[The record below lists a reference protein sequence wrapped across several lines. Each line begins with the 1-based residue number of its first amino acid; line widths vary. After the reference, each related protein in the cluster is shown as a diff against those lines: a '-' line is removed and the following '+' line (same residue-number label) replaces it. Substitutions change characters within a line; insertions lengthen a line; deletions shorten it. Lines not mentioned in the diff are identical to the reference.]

1 MTWLN
6 RQLWILLV
14 SAILL
19 LGVFELTSLDI
30 WLVQYFFSPELG
42 QFPLKDQPFFTS
54 VLHHGLKTG
63 MYITGVASIVVSLWF
78 LKKSKDTFTLRH
90 ALVGI
95 LGVILIPAMVA
106 LLKHL
111 TNKHCPWS
119 LDMFGGA
126 IPYTG
131 LFEVLDPLYPRG
143 QCFPAGHAAGGFMWF
158 SWAIALWGI
167 QPRLAKFF
175 FYAAIFFGLLMGVA
189 RMAQGAHFFSHV
201 LWTAWFAWAI
211 GIILAY
217 CLKALPS
224 AGRHKGS

>member
-1 MTWLN
+1 MTWFN

-19 LGVFELTSLDI
+19 LGIFELTSLDI
-30 WLVQYFFSPELG
+30 WLVQYFFSPELDK
-42 QFPLKDQPFFTS
+42 FPLKDQPFFTS

-63 MYITGVASIVVSLWF
+63 MYITGVASILVSLWF

-95 LGVILIPAMVA
+95 LGVILIPAIVA

-143 QCFPAGHAAGGFMWF
+143 QCFPAGHAAGALCGFLGRLLYGVF
-158 SWAIALWGI
+158 S
-167 QPRLAKFF
+167 QD
-175 FYAAIFFGLLMGVA
+175 
-189 RMAQGAHFFSHV
+189 
-201 LWTAWFAWAI
+201 
-211 GIILAY
+211 
-217 CLKALPS
+217 
-224 AGRHKGS
+224 

>member
-1 MTWLN
+1 MTWFN
-6 RQLWILLV
+6 RQLLILSISGL
-14 SAILL
+14 LL

-42 QFPLKDQPFFTS
+42 KFPFKDQAFFTN
-54 VLHHGLKTG
+54 VLHHGLKTA

-78 LKKSKDTFTLRH
+78 LKKSKNAFTLRH

-95 LGVILIPAMVA
+95 LGVILIPAIVA

-143 QCFPAGHAAGGFMWF
+143 QCFPAGHATGGFIWL
-158 SWAIALWGI
+158 SWSIIFWKHS
-167 QPRLAKFF
+167 PVLAKTMLLSG
-175 FYAAIFFGLLMGVA
+175 ITMGLLMGVS
-189 RMAQGAHFFSHV
+189 RMAQGAHFLSHTLATV
-201 LWTAWFAWAI
+201 MVIWFI
-211 GIILAY
+211 SMVSLSISHRIT
-217 CLKALPS
+217 K
-224 AGRHKGS
+224 